1 MFTDKKKKSP
11 RKNPVNHPLPSDPT
25 VLLAPA
31 MLLPLV
37 LSLTAWAPYRS
48 ALPKLVSGR
57 QAVAA
62 RAAAAVAADA
72 DTVDAEA
79 DAFFRSI
86 DENGDGLISFE
97 ELSNHLGSLGYA
109 TGAIEHVVDMLD
121 LNRDGAL
128 SVKHPVR

>member
-1 MFTDKKKKSP
+1 
-11 RKNPVNHPLPSDPT
+11 
-25 VLLAPA
+25 

-48 ALPKLVSGR
+48 ALPKPVSGR

>member
-1 MFTDKKKKSP
+1 MFTEKKKNH
-11 RKNPVNHPLPSDPT
+11 RKNPVNHPLPDL
-25 VLLAPA
+25 LLAPA

>member
-1 MFTDKKKKSP
+1 M
-11 RKNPVNHPLPSDPT
+11 
-25 VLLAPA
+25 
-31 MLLPLV
+31 
-37 LSLTAWAPYRS
+37 
-48 ALPKLVSGR
+48 
-57 QAVAA
+57 AA
-62 RAAAAVAADA
+62 RAAADAADA

-121 LNRDGAL
+121 LNRDGPL
-128 SVKHPVR
+128 SVKRPAGDGRDEISHCVAPQARSRPRSCARASGATTIPRCVPLWD